1 MDILLTGASS
11 FTGYWFVRALSEGGH
26 RVTAPLR
33 GPLATYDGVR
43 GERTRRLVG
52 IATVV
57 ENCPF
62 GSEAFL
68 SLADSQRWDVMAHH
82 ATATANYRSLDFDL
96 LGAVAENTRSLA
108 TMLPGLADRGL
119 KAVVLTGSLFEQ
131 DEGVGNAPMAAFSP
145 YGLSK
150 GLTAQV
156 FRYWCGA
163 YGVPLAKFVVPNPF
177 GPFEEAR
184 FCQYVI
190 RSWLTGETPIV
201 RMPRY
206 VRDNIHVDLLA
217 RIYAD
222 FVGKVVANGA
232 ALQLNPSLYPESQG
246 AFALR
251 LARELAPRLKVET
264 PVKFAEQTEFPEPA
278 VRINTDVVNIVGWR
292 ESDAWDAIASYYRNL
307 FLKLGIGA

>member
-11 FTGYWFVRALSEGGH
+11 FTGYWFVKALREGGH

-33 GPLATYDGVR
+33 GRLVTYDGVR
-43 GERTRRLVG
+43 RERTRRLG
-52 IATVV
+52 AIATVV

-68 SLADSQRWDVMAHH
+68 SLAGSQRWDVLAHH
-82 ATATANYRSLDFDL
+82 AAATANYRGLDFDL
-96 LGAVAENTRSLA
+96 LAAVAENTRSLA
-108 TMLPGLADRGL
+108 TLLPSLFARGL

-131 DEGVGNAPMAAFSP
+131 DEGAGNAPMAAFSP

-163 YGVPLAKFVVPNPF
+163 FGVPLGKFVVPSPF

-201 RMPRY
+201 RTPRY

-217 RIYAD
+217 RLYAD
-222 FVGKVVANGA
+222 FVDKVVANGA

-264 PVKFAEQTEFPEPA
+264 PIKFAEQTEFPEPA
-278 VRINTDVVNIVGWR
+278 VRINTDVANTVGWG
-292 ESDAWDAIASYYRNL
+292 ESDAWDAIASYYRNHC
-307 FLKLGIGA
+307 F

>member
-96 LGAVAENTRSLA
+96 LGAVAENTRSLE

>member
-11 FTGYWFVRALSEGGH
+11 FTGYWFVKALSERGH
-26 RVTAPLR
+26 HVTAPLR
-33 GPLATYDGVR
+33 GRLATYEGVR
-43 GERTRRLVG
+43 RERTRRLGG
-52 IATVV
+52 IAIVV

-68 SLADSQRWDVMAHH
+68 SLAGSQRWDVLAHH
-82 ATATANYRSLDFDL
+82 ATATTNYRSLDFDL
-96 LGAVAENTRSLA
+96 LGAVAENTRNLA
-108 TMLPGLADRGL
+108 TLLPSLSALGL

-131 DEGVGNAPMAAFSP
+131 DEGAGNAPMAAFSP

-156 FRYWCGA
+156 VRYWCGA
-163 YGVPLAKFVVPNPF
+163 FGVPLGKFVVPNPF

-184 FCQYVI
+184 FCQYMI
-190 RSWLTGETPIV
+190 RSWLARQTPIV
-201 RMPRY
+201 RTPRY

-217 RIYAD
+217 RLYAD
-222 FVGKVVANGA
+222 FVGKVAANGA
-232 ALQLNPSLYPESQG
+232 VLQLNPSLYPESQG

-264 PVKFAEQTEFPEPA
+264 PIEFAEQTEFPEPA
-278 VRINTDVVNIVGWR
+278 VRINTDVADAVGWG
-292 ESDAWDAIASYYRNL
+292 ESDAWDAIASYYLNL
-307 FLKLGIGA
+307 CFQP

>member
-11 FTGYWFVRALSEGGH
+11 FTGYWFVNALSEGGH

-33 GPLATYDGVR
+33 GRITTYDSIR
-43 GERTRRLVG
+43 RERTLRLAG

-68 SLADSQRWDVMAHH
+68 SLAGGQSWDVLAHH
-82 ATATANYRSLDFDL
+82 AAETADYRSLDFDL

-108 TMLPGLADRGL
+108 KLLPRLTARGL
-119 KAVVLTGSLFEQ
+119 RAVVLTGSLFEQ
-131 DEGVGNAPMAAFSP
+131 DEGAGNAPMAAFSP

-163 YGVPLAKFVVPNPF
+163 FGVPLGKFVVPNPF

-190 RSWLTGETPIV
+190 RSWLTGQTPIV
-201 RMPRY
+201 RTPRY

-217 RIYAD
+217 RLYAD

-232 ALQLNPSLYPESQG
+232 ALQVNPSLYPESQG

-251 LARELAPRLKVET
+251 LARELGPRLQVET
-264 PVKFAEQTEFPEPA
+264 PIKFEEQTEFPEPA
-278 VRINTDVVNIVGWR
+278 VRINTDVANTEGWG
-292 ESDAWDAIASYYRNL
+292 ESHAWDAIAGYYRNL
-307 FLKLGIGA
+307 CF

>member
-11 FTGYWFVRALSEGGH
+11 FTGYWFARALSEGGH
-26 RVTAPLR
+26 RVTTPLR
-33 GPLATYDGVR
+33 GRLAAYDGVR
-43 GERTRRLVG
+43 RERTQRLVG

-68 SLADSQRWDVMAHH
+68 SLAGSQRWDVLAHH
-82 ATATANYRSLDFDL
+82 AAETANYRNLDFDL
-96 LGAVAENTRSLA
+96 LGAVAENTNSLA
-108 TMLPGLADRGL
+108 TLLRSLTARGL
-119 KAVVLTGSLFEQ
+119 RAVVLTGSLFEQ
-131 DEGVGNAPMAAFSP
+131 DEGAGSAPMAAFSP
-145 YGLSK
+145 YGVSK

-163 YGVPLAKFVVPNPF
+163 FGVPLGKFVVPNPF

-190 RSWLTGETPIV
+190 RSWLSGETPIV
-201 RMPRY
+201 RTPRY

-217 RIYAD
+217 RLYVE
-222 FVGKVVANGA
+222 FVDKVAENGV

-264 PVKFAEQTEFPEPA
+264 PIVFVEQTEFPEPA
-278 VRINTDVVNIVGWR
+278 VRINTDVANTQGWG
-292 ESDAWDAIASYYRNL
+292 ESDAWDGIARYYLNL
-307 FLKLGIGA
+307 CCKL